1 MRLTYNEM
9 QRSTTTNNMAASN
22 KNNAAKARKLDHQR
36 QALELRRMGMGYV
49 EIGHHLNISKTHAHR
64 LVKDAM
70 AGAIAQVT
78 ADAGDMKA
86 EQLSRLDGMLAGLW
100 PAARKGAVG
109 AVDRVLKIEE
119 RRAKLLGL
127 DAPVKHAV
135 GGDKDAPPIQTQHAH
150 ELSDDVLAA
159 IAANSGP

>member
-1 MRLTYNEM
+1 MAG
-9 QRSTTTNNMAASN
+9 TNKSSS
-22 KNNAAKARKLDHQR
+22 AKARKMDLQTK
-36 QALELRRMGMGYV
+36 ALELRRSGRGYV
-49 EIGHHLNISKTHAHR
+49 DIAKALEISKSHAHR
-64 LVKDAM
+64 LVTEAM
-70 AGAIAQVT
+70 RETKAQIT
-78 ADAGDMKA
+78 ADVADMKA

-159 IAANSGP
+159 IAASSGP